1 MAGAG
6 GRGGRAVRTVVGV
19 LLAVLTGLAASLS
32 VVAGWAQTLV
42 SDTDAFVATYS
53 PVVRSPAVQQVVTS
67 RLTDAAITQLGLGD
81 NRITRTLVTRVVAEA
96 AGSDLFAN
104 ATTASLRLAHG
115 ELVALLSDDPGRL
128 QVTDG
133 KVQLRLAPF
142 ADAIKQRLSDAG
154 VPLIDRLPEVTG
166 GITLLTIDPQL
177 LPIAQTGYRSLAAV
191 AAWLPWLALALAVAA
206 VWVWPGV
213 RRPLVGLGFSLLGW
227 VLLVGLAWRLAMQGV
242 TPQLGDDLASVA
254 GTVAS
259 LTSAPVASPLLAIG
273 VAGALL
279 ATLALLTARQEA

>member
-1 MAGAG
+1 VLAG
-6 GRGGRAVRTVVGV
+6 
-19 LLAVLTGLAASLS
+19 LTTSLS

-53 PVVRSPAVQQVVTS
+53 PVVRSEAVQQVVTT
-67 RLTDAAITQLGLGD
+67 RLTDAVITQLGLGD

-115 ELVALLSDDPGRL
+115 ELVALLSDEPGRL

-133 KVQLRLAPF
+133 QVQLRFAPF
-142 ADAIKQRLSDAG
+142 ADAVKQRLSDAG

-166 GITLLTIDPQL
+166 GVTLFTIDPQL
-177 LPIAQTGYRSLAAV
+177 LPIAQTGYRALAAV

-213 RRPLVGLGFSLLGW
+213 RRPLVGLGLSLLGW

-242 TPQLGDDLASVA
+242 THRLGDDLASVA

-259 LTSAPVASPLLAIG
+259 VTGSPVASPLLAIG
-273 VAGALL
+273 VAGAML